1 MSKFMYINFHCKY
14 THIYISI
21 IIKARDG
28 AHTYIQMTSSVLLH
42 VGALLVVEVLVH
54 GRVGALTVQ
63 QQLAVLAQY
72 HRHALAHVVEVEDA
86 QQLVRLLFAEL
97 GDSDGRR
104 RARL

>member
-1 MSKFMYINFHCKY
+1 
-14 THIYISI
+14 
-21 IIKARDG
+21 
-28 AHTYIQMTSSVLLH
+28 MTSCVLLH

-86 QQLVRLLFAEL
+86 EQLVRFLFAEL

-104 RARL
+104 RARLEAQDTVHVRARSDVSVRD